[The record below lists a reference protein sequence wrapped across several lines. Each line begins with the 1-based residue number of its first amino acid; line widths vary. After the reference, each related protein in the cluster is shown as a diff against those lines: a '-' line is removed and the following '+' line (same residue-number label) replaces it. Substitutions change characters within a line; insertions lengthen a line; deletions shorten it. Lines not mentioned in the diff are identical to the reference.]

1 MLSIEGRNQP
11 AAVSGAGDG
20 ERDGNAAQSG
30 DGLSNEQDQQILE
43 GNDMKVTYDPA
54 VDVLRILFR
63 DVPVEESDEDK
74 PGVILD
80 YDKDGNV
87 VGMEVLNAS
96 QRVENPRG
104 VDYAVTA

>member
-1 MLSIEGRNQP
+1 
-11 AAVSGAGDG
+11 
-20 ERDGNAAQSG
+20 
-30 DGLSNEQDQQILE
+30 
-43 GNDMKVTYDPA
+43 MKVTYDPE

-63 DVPVEESDEDK
+63 DSPIEESDEDK

-80 YDKDGNV
+80 YDKDGNL